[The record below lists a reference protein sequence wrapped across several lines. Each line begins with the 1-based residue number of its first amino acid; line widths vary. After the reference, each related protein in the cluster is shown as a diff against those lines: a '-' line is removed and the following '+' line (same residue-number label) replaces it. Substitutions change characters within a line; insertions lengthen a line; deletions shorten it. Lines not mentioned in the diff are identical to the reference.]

1 MNLQR
6 ELLSCFGTALAT
18 TAGLFAL
25 QAWYASYLDVA
36 VVHGDRGDVPQNAKL
51 EAVRRE
57 EQALLTSGRMPIDR
71 AMQAIA
77 ERGRSASS
85 QLAVQPSS
93 DLSAMSGWIHRP
105 GFRAYVPH
113 QVAAAAAEVA
123 SPGEGD
129 EAASAAA
136 NDPGPEERDER

>member
-1 MNLQR
+1 MNLRR

-36 VVHGDRGDVPQNAKL
+36 VVHGDRQDVPLDAKL

-57 EQALLTSGRMPIDR
+57 EHALLTSGRMPIDQ
-71 AMQAIA
+71 AMRAIA
-77 ERGRSASS
+77 ERGRSAFP
-85 QLAVQPSS
+85 QLAVQPSN

-113 QVAAAAAEVA
+113 RAIAAATAAT
-123 SPGEGD
+123 SPGEGAG
-129 EAASAAA
+129 AAH
-136 NDPGPEERDER
+136 DPRPKEQDER